1 MTKITKEQMRLK
13 YNNTLKAMREHGE
26 DGDVDVLFDKLE
38 HMARR
43 YDGEK
48 FSEETDYYVP
58 EGFDYGAFM
67 WDYEELI
74 S

>member
-1 MTKITKEQMRLK
+1 MRITREHMKTKYKD
-13 YNNTLKAMREHGE
+13 TLKAMREHGE
-26 DGDVDVLFDKLE
+26 DGDSDVLFDKLV

-43 YDGEK
+43 HAGER

-67 WDYEELI
+67 WDYREFTL
-74 S
+74 